1 VSNENVAE
9 DFARMA
15 MTLHDER
22 TLEQTVDR
30 VLEFAL
36 KALGC
41 SYAGVV
47 FVHRQKRVETFAATD
62 PLVEHLDKVQFEV
75 GEGPD
80 IEIIEDRRGVI
91 VDDTTTDN
99 RWPAWSKR
107 VAEAGVRS
115 MLGTRL
121 HTSETTI
128 GSLNL
133 YDVRAG
139 AFTAEDRAIAEILA
153 RHAAV
158 AMQSTREQAN
168 LWKAIDARQLIGQAQ
183 GILMER
189 FAIDADQAFTVLR
202 RYSQD
207 RNVKL
212 NVVAQLLIET
222 RRLPD

>member
-1 VSNENVAE
+1 MAE

-15 MTLHDER
+15 MTLHDEP

-41 SYAGVV
+41 SYAGIIL
-47 FVHRQKRVETFAATD
+47 VHREKRVETFAATD
-62 PLVEHLDKVQFEV
+62 PLVERLDKVQFEV
-75 GEGPD
+75 GDGPD
-80 IEIIEDRRGVI
+80 LEIIEDHRGVI
-91 VDDTTTDN
+91 VDDTETDS
-99 RWPAWSKR
+99 RWPAWSNQ

-139 AFTAEDRAIAEILA
+139 AFTAEDRGIAEILA
-153 RHAAV
+153 SHAAV
-158 AMQSTREQAN
+158 AMESTREQVN
-168 LWKAIDARQLIGQAQ
+168 LWKAIDARQVIGQAQ
-183 GILMER
+183 GLLMER

-212 NVVAQLLIET
+212 NAVAQLLIET
-222 RRLPD
+222 RRLPE